1 MKRIAWVAVMLSVC
15 SVLLPA
21 QNDKLVIPAGTP
33 EDQAL
38 QAISTETDQQKRLA
52 MYNDFLQKFAANPIA
67 VAYGNWQLAQ
77 SYQQAGDNQKAMEY
91 GDKALAAAPHN
102 MDILITQTTIAQ
114 GLKNDAKVLEYS
126 VQGGEA
132 YQQISKQK
140 KPEGTSDE
148 DFTNQVSEQKEASQN
163 SREFLEVAAVNVI
176 ASTSDAKA
184 RMAYIER
191 FTTAF
196 PDSKYQEQLM
206 SYAMMALSQLNDTP
220 RLLAFAEKALVANP
234 ENLAALLLLANAYSE
249 DTKPGSLPK
258 AVTYAQKAIAV
269 AKPDAPDAD
278 GGRKASAGVAHSTIG
293 YVYMK
298 QDKTAAAIPE
308 LKAAAS
314 LLRGKDEQSYA
325 VALYRLGYAY
335 AKLNRVSEAR
345 DVLTEAAKIN
355 GPIQKPAQDLL
366 LKVNAARAKAS

>member
-1 MKRIAWVAVMLSVC
+1 
-15 SVLLPA
+15 
-21 QNDKLVIPAGTP
+21 
-33 EDQAL
+33 
-38 QAISTETDQQKRLA
+38 
-52 MYNDFLQKFAANPIA
+52 
-67 VAYGNWQLAQ
+67 
-77 SYQQAGDNQKAMEY
+77 
-91 GDKALAAAPHN
+91 

-308 LKAAAS
+308 LKSAAS

>member
-1 MKRIAWVAVMLSVC
+1 MKRIAWVAVMLFAGSA
-15 SVLLPA
+15 LLPA
-21 QNDKLVIPAGTP
+21 QNEKLTIAAGTP

-102 MDILITQTTIAQ
+102 MDILMTLTTVAQ
-114 GLKNDAKVLEYS
+114 GLKNDAKVFEYS

-132 YQQISKQK
+132 YQQIGKQK
-140 KPEGTSDE
+140 KPDGTSDQ
-148 DFTNQVSEQKEASQN
+148 DFTDQINDQKEAAKGSQ
-163 SREFLEVAAVNVI
+163 EFLEVAAVNVI
-176 ASTSDAKA
+176 GATSDAKT
-184 RMAYIER
+184 RMGYIER

-196 PDSKYQEQLM
+196 PDSKYQEQIM

-220 RLLAFAEKALVANP
+220 RLLAFAEKALAANP
-234 ENLAALLLLANAYSE
+234 ENLPALLLLANAYSE
-249 DTKPGSLPK
+249 DPKPGSLPK

-278 GGRKASAGVAHSTIG
+278 RGRKASAGAAHSTIG

-298 QDKTAAAIPE
+298 QDKTAAAVPE
-308 LKAAAS
+308 LKAATN
-314 LLRGKDEQSYA
+314 LLKGQDEQSYA

-335 AKLNRVSEAR
+335 AKLNRVNEAR
-345 DVLTEAAKIN
+345 DVLTEAARIN

-366 LKVNAARAKAS
+366 LKVNAARAKAG